1 MSQNND
7 FVLYTQNWCNEPI
20 LNLADHFHLLNSQV
34 GQQKRLSE
42 YRMEGEN
49 DLARFNTIVADDSI
63 SRIEMHL
70 GLTAASNCNEFTSCF
85 YMKVYHGVNAIDYFK
100 LSPFEKPPVI
110 PTNDIPISDIVP
122 QIFKEMIANNWD
134 EVENH
139 LIDDLFIAKDG
150 PIIERVHYFLIGD
163 TMTTFIKE
171 LLNGCSYGI
180 EGIKI
185 YAGIDLNKFS
195 NKKTISFTPVLGIKL
210 PDAIID
216 SMLMAG
222 NVNCLLGE
230 VLLEYSMPC
239 PPVCK
244 PIEENY

>member
-7 FVLYTQNWCNEPI
+7 FTLHTQNWKNEPI
-20 LNLADHFHLLNSQV
+20 LNLADHFHLLKALE

-42 YRMEGEN
+42 YRFNSN
-49 DLARFNTIVADDSI
+49 DLPLFNTIVRDDSI
-63 SRIEMHL
+63 NRIEMHL
-70 GLTAASNCNEFTSCF
+70 GLTGAVNCNEFTSCF
-85 YMKVYHGVNAIDYFK
+85 YMKVYHGINATDYFK

-110 PTNDIPISDIVP
+110 PKNVTPISDIVP

-134 EVENH
+134 EVDNH
-139 LIDDLFIAKDG
+139 LIDDLFIAKNG

-163 TMTTFIKE
+163 KMITFIKE
-171 LLNGCSYGI
+171 LLNGCSHGI

-195 NKKTISFTPVLGIKL
+195 NKKTVSFTPVLGIEL
-210 PDAIID
+210 PEVIIEK
-216 SMLMAG
+216 MLLDG
-222 NVNCLLGE
+222 NVNCLRGE

-239 PPVCK
+239 PPACK
-244 PIEENY
+244 PPPAKS